1 MADDADL
8 TDARLEREMAA
19 MIERVRVKPREAGPY
34 TGYCYW
40 CGENVHAPKR
50 WCDAD
55 CRDEWER
62 QQRRGA

>member
-8 TDARLEREMAA
+8 TDAHLEREMQARLA
-19 MIERVRVKPREAGPY
+19 WLRRPQQALPY
-34 TGYCYW
+34 SGQCYW
-40 CGENVHAPKR
+40 CGEKVHAPKR

-55 CRDEWER
+55 CRDDWER

>member
-8 TDARLEREMAA
+8 TDAHLEREMQMRLAA
-19 MIERVRVKPREAGPY
+19 LRRRQQALPY
-34 TGYCYW
+34 SGQCYW
-40 CGENVHAPKR
+40 CGEDVAPPKR

>member
-8 TDARLEREMAA
+8 SDARAEREMQARLA
-19 MIERVRVKPREAGPY
+19 WLRMRQQALPY
-34 TGYCYW
+34 SGQCYW